1 MILRI
6 PTEYFLVFSTSSP
19 LYALL
24 GRLSDA
30 LAGGVVDGVALALAG
45 GVGDGDGGGRGR
57 VGGDDRSRRRGRGW

>member
-45 GVGDGDGGGRGR
+45 GVGDGDGG
-57 VGGDDRSRRRGRGW
+57 